1 MKQKRM
7 KIVRIF
13 FAVIVVLSC
22 LNIAAQDTELSSY
35 TFGEGLNFK
44 NNKGA
49 KFKIEG
55 YLQPYFESK
64 SYSDKNED
72 ETANRYRMRRM
83 RLRLSGNSANER
95 FSYRFQV
102 DLAGAN
108 EVDDEGNNYLL
119 DAYVSYVLTKR
130 IDITFGQRATYTD
143 NRELVMN
150 SYALQLPERSRLTS
164 AFASIREF
172 GLFIDGNLKTGN
184 GTYLRP
190 YFVLTTGD
198 GPNVFAKDRG
208 GLKVGGRLDFLPFG
222 TFTNYGQFRQSDIV
236 RERAPKL
243 VVGVHY
249 SHNSGMS
256 SRRGRSSGTIL
267 YLDANNE
274 ESLPDYTKYGV
285 DFLFKYLGFSVLGE
299 YIKSTASVPTNITQR
314 LRNDGSTA
322 TTFDV
327 NGVNDR
333 DAYIRGRMMLG
344 QAFNIQGGYLFRN
357 GFSLDARYTRLK
369 SDENSFLNNQTFYNR
384 PNYYTVGLT
393 KYLDRSYGAKIQAS
407 YTVADGSKGI
417 NTNLGTLTT
426 DNENTFRLILTLAF

>member
-1 MKQKRM
+1 MKQNPM
-7 KIVRIF
+7 NIVRIF
-13 FAVIVVLSC
+13 FTVIGIFSC
-22 LNIAAQDTELSSY
+22 LNLAAQDTELSSY
-35 TFGEGLNFK
+35 SFGEGLNFK

-64 SYSDKNED
+64 SYSNVD

-119 DAYVSYVLTKR
+119 DAYVSYALTKR
-130 IDITFGQRATYTD
+130 IDIAFGQRATYTD

-164 AFASIREF
+164 AFATIREF

-222 TFTNYGQFRQSDIV
+222 TFTNFGQFRQSDIV

-314 LRNDGSTA
+314 VRNDGSTA

-327 NGVNDR
+327 NGTNNV
-333 DAYIRGRMMLG
+333 DAYVRGRMMLG
-344 QAFNIQGGYLFRN
+344 EAYNIQGGYLFRN
-357 GFSLDARYTRLK
+357 GFSLDARYTHLK

-384 PNYYTVGLT
+384 PNYYTVGVT

>member
-1 MKQKRM
+1 
-7 KIVRIF
+7 
-13 FAVIVVLSC
+13 
-22 LNIAAQDTELSSY
+22 
-35 TFGEGLNFK
+35 
-44 NNKGA
+44 
-49 KFKIEG
+49 
-55 YLQPYFESK
+55 
-64 SYSDKNED
+64 
-72 ETANRYRMRRM
+72 
-83 RLRLSGNSANER
+83 
-95 FSYRFQV
+95 
-102 DLAGAN
+102 
-108 EVDDEGNNYLL
+108 
-119 DAYVSYVLTKR
+119 
-130 IDITFGQRATYTD
+130 
-143 NRELVMN
+143 
-150 SYALQLPERSRLTS
+150 
-164 AFASIREF
+164 
-172 GLFIDGNLKTGN
+172 
-184 GTYLRP
+184 
-190 YFVLTTGD
+190 
-198 GPNVFAKDRG
+198 
-208 GLKVGGRLDFLPFG
+208 
-222 TFTNYGQFRQSDIV
+222 
-236 RERAPKL
+236 
-243 VVGVHY
+243 
-249 SHNSGMS
+249 MS